1 MVLVHGLLVILDS
14 RRFSSVEVRR
24 FVGIYTMG
32 ELKLIGLVEIHRQVV
47 RRQLA
52 RGTPANKEI
61 IICAHQFSSG
71 EGAIPPTTGFLFG
84 CATFI
89 YLTHCVYSDA
99 IADQQL
105 CQLL

>member
-1 MVLVHGLLVILDS
+1 
-14 RRFSSVEVRR
+14 
-24 FVGIYTMG
+24 MG
-32 ELKLIGLVEIHRQVV
+32 ELKLIGMVEIHRQVV

-71 EGAIPPTTGFLFG
+71 EGAILMFRFIYLFF
-84 CATFI
+84 ALFI
-89 YLTHCVYSDA
+89 YLTHCGVYSDA

>member
-1 MVLVHGLLVILDS
+1 
-14 RRFSSVEVRR
+14 
-24 FVGIYTMG
+24 MG

-71 EGAIPPTTGFLFG
+71 EGAIHIEVEAFFLVPVDVV
-84 CATFI
+84 
-89 YLTHCVYSDA
+89 L
-99 IADQQL
+99 
-105 CQLL
+105 

>member
-24 FVGIYTMG
+24 CVGIYTMG
-32 ELKLIGLVEIHRQVV
+32 ELKLIGWVEIHRQVV

-61 IICAHQFSSG
+61 IICADQFFEWRSGHRFPPPSSSSG
-71 EGAIPPTTGFLFG
+71 
-84 CATFI
+84 
-89 YLTHCVYSDA
+89 
-99 IADQQL
+99 
-105 CQLL
+105 

>member
-24 FVGIYTMG
+24 CVGIYTMG

-52 RGTPANKEI
+52 RAPLQIKKSVPSDEQ
-61 IICAHQFSSG
+61 QFFRVLRSSQHNN
-71 EGAIPPTTGFLFG
+71 TQLF
-84 CATFI
+84 AK
-89 YLTHCVYSDA
+89 S
-99 IADQQL
+99 
-105 CQLL
+105 

>member
-52 RGTPANKEI
+52 RVTKG
-61 IICAHQFSSG
+61 
-71 EGAIPPTTGFLFG
+71 
-84 CATFI
+84 
-89 YLTHCVYSDA
+89 D
-99 IADQQL
+99 
-105 CQLL
+105 

>member
-14 RRFSSVEVRR
+14 RRFSSVEFRR
-24 FVGIYTMG
+24 FVGIYAMG

-61 IICAHQFSSG
+61 IICARQFSSG
-71 EGAIPPTTGFLFG
+71 EGAINHHRRSESSRRERECDGP
-84 CATFI
+84 C
-89 YLTHCVYSDA
+89 D
-99 IADQQL
+99 
-105 CQLL
+105 